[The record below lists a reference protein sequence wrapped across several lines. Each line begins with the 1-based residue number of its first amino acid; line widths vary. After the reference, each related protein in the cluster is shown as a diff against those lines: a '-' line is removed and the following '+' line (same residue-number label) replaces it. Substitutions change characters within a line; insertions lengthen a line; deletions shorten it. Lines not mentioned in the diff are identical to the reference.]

1 MTDTATDR
9 LFSEFAKLYPPLITV
24 DDAAAIARV
33 PVATVYDWSSRG
45 LLDAIKSKRGR
56 RLLIDL
62 RGFIEFLID
71 KEEK

>member
-1 MTDTATDR
+1 MSAQATER
-9 LFSEFAKLYPPLITV
+9 LIAEYRKTYPPLITI

-45 LLDAIKSKRGR
+45 LLDGIKSKRGR

-62 RGFIEFLID
+62 HGFINFLLS
-71 KEEK
+71 EEH